1 MTIVLDVQDTM
12 MIDMSQ
18 SNNMKKK
25 KCKNTE
31 CGIMFTPERQF
42 QVCCD
47 YPCAIA
53 YSKQIQAKKQS
64 KDKRVAL
71 KAFND
76 SDKNVLKRKAIQ
88 VFNAYIRAR
97 DKDKPCV
104 SCNYK
109 DGARQIHAGHYRPA
123 GNVAILRFDE
133 RNVHAQCSI
142 CNNHLSG
149 NLVNY
154 RKELINRIGLDQVE
168 ELEETNEP
176 KQYTIEEY
184 ADIIKNYKQK
194 IKELL

>member
-1 MTIVLDVQDTM
+1 
-12 MIDMSQ
+12 MIKQ
-18 SNNMKKK
+18 K
-25 KCKNTE
+25 KCKQ
-31 CGIMFTPERQF
+31 CGELFTPDRPMMSTCSY
-42 QVCCD
+42 V
-47 YPCAIA
+47 CAIE
-53 YSKQIQAKKQS
+53 YAKAQKI
-64 KDKRVAL
+64 KRDGTEKRKAL

-76 SDKNVLKRKAIQ
+76 SDKNILKRKAIQ

-104 SCNYK
+104 SCGHK

-168 ELEETNEP
+168 ELEATNDP
-176 KQYTIEEY
+176 KQYTVEDY
-184 ADIIKNYKQK
+184 AEIIKTYKLK
-194 IKELL
+194 IKELTL

>member
-1 MTIVLDVQDTM
+1 MQTKPPKQ
-12 MIDMSQ
+12 
-18 SNNMKKK
+18 K
-25 KCKNTE
+25 KCKQ
-31 CGIMFTPERQF
+31 CGEAFIPDRPIMST
-42 QVCCD
+42 CS
-47 YPCAIA
+47 YTCAIE
-53 YSKQIQAKKQS
+53 YAKAQKI
-64 KDKRVAL
+64 KRDGTEKRKSL

-104 SCNYK
+104 SCGYK

-168 ELEETNEP
+168 ELEATNEP
-176 KQYTIEEY
+176 KQYTVEEY
-184 ADIIKNYKQK
+184 AEIIKIYKAK
-194 IKELL
+194 IKELK

>member
-1 MTIVLDVQDTM
+1 
-12 MIDMSQ
+12 
-18 SNNMKKK
+18 MKPK
-25 KCKNTE
+25 KCKQ
-31 CGIMFTPERQF
+31 CGQVFTPDRHMMST
-42 QVCCD
+42 CS
-47 YPCAIA
+47 YHCAIDYA
-53 YSKQIQAKKQS
+53 KALQEKKQ
-64 KDKRVAL
+64 KKEHRATL

-76 SDKNVLKRKAIQ
+76 SDKNILKRKAIQ

-97 DKDKPCV
+97 DKGKPCI

-123 GNVAILRFDE
+123 GNVARLRFDE

-168 ELEETNEP
+168 ELEATNEP
-176 KQYTIEEY
+176 KQYTIDDY
-184 ADIIKNYKQK
+184 AEIIRTYKAK
-194 IKELL
+194 IKELMI

>member
-1 MTIVLDVQDTM
+1 MLGITKQQQT
-12 MIDMSQ
+12 
-18 SNNMKKK
+18 KKLANPKQK
-25 KCKNTE
+25 KCKHCKE
-31 CGIMFTPERQF
+31 MFTTERPMQS
-42 QVCCD
+42 CCNIHCSIE
-47 YPCAIA
+47 Y
-53 YSKQIQAKKQS
+53 AKAQKI
-64 KDKRVAL
+64 KRDGADKRKAL
-71 KAFND
+71 KVFND

-104 SCNYK
+104 SCGYK
-109 DGARQIHAGHYRPA
+109 DGARQIHAGHFRPA

-168 ELEETNEP
+168 ELEATNKP

-184 ADIIKNYKQK
+184 AEIIKTYKAK
-194 IKELL
+194 IKEL